1 VNLARWRSRQEGFT
15 LLEVLIA
22 MFIMVIAFGSIFS
35 IQSSAIQVTNRAK
48 QTNTVAMLLKN
59 AMVKAEL
66 DIEDKSFE
74 EVKKE
79 ESETFESP
87 FQDYSWTRTIKE
99 LEFPNLLPN
108 SGGENGGSAGS
119 QDQSS
124 EIMGRLV
131 TKFLSKAVRQVD
143 VTIKWQKS
151 GKEQSVSA
159 TTFWVDLN
167 HAMALSE

>member
-1 VNLARWRSRQEGFT
+1 MRNSLLGGNASGFT

-66 DIEDKSFE
+66 EVEGKKFE
-74 EVKKE
+74 EIKKE
-79 ESETFESP
+79 DSGMFEAP
-87 FQDYSWTRTIKE
+87 FQDYGWTRTIKE
-99 LEFPNLLPN
+99 LEFPNLVPN
-108 SGGENGGSAGS
+108 SSGDKDDSGG

-124 EIMGRLV
+124 DMIGKLV
-131 TKFLSKAVRQVD
+131 TKFLSKAVRQVE
-143 VTIKWQKS
+143 VTVKWKKS
-151 GKEQSVSA
+151 GKEQSVS
-159 TTFWVDLN
+159 TSTFWVDLN
-167 HAMALSE
+167 HEMALSE

>member
-1 VNLARWRSRQEGFT
+1 MPSSLLRSNTSGFT

-66 DIEDKSFE
+66 EVEGKKFE
-74 EVKKE
+74 EIKKE
-79 ESETFESP
+79 DSGTFEAP

-99 LEFPNLLPN
+99 LEFPNLVPN
-108 SGGENGGSAGS
+108 ASGGEGNGGGE
-119 QDQSS
+119 DQSS
-124 EIMGRLV
+124 DMIGKLV
-131 TKFLSKAVRQVD
+131 TKFLSKAVRQVE
-143 VTIKWQKS
+143 VTVKWQKS
-151 GKEQSVSA
+151 GKEQSVS
-159 TTFWVDLN
+159 TSTFWVDLN
-167 HAMALSE
+167 HEMALSE